1 MLNYDND
8 IEKRV
13 TVILGPEGIGK
24 TRELLAE
31 QKRQESLGNCAV
43 FIKESRVS
51 NSYKELENILWT
63 NTLLERA
70 QGMGRNPAPNDLN
83 AKDWQLVF
91 LVDDCQAYDE
101 ELLKFMYDFVKNK
114 PDILLILAGR
124 NEVESKIKNI
134 FIKANYKV
142 IV

>member
-1 MLNYDND
+1 
-8 IEKRV
+8 
-13 TVILGPEGIGK
+13 
-24 TRELLAE
+24 
-31 QKRQESLGNCAV
+31 
-43 FIKESRVS
+43 
-51 NSYKELENILWT
+51 
-63 NTLLERA
+63 
-70 QGMGRNPAPNDLN
+70 MGRNPAPNDLN